1 MKNTWKGYSLVLTAE
16 RACGIPIPLS
26 PCKTFLLS
34 PWKILFFPP
43 CSVCGSEYYV
53 HLWTLQI
60 HISITG
66 RCNISCVIV
75 APMSAM
81 LCARTHS
88 ARPPWGRWGSTP
100 AIYSTAVR
108 ENDSLNACGNNYDYT
123 AETARKHRVWR
134 VCLCVCVWA
143 CPHVRIVFEGV
154 MLQDHTWEWA
164 LIGETRWGAFI
175 EVRLDGDK
183 P

>member
-1 MKNTWKGYSLVLTAE
+1 MKGLFSHSDGWARLWNTNTSLSLQNF
-16 RACGIPIPLS
+16 S
-26 PCKTFLLS
+26 PFT
-34 PWKILFFPP
+34 PENTFFPP

-75 APMSAM
+75 AAMSAM

-175 EVRLDGDK
+175 EVRSGWW
-183 P
+183 